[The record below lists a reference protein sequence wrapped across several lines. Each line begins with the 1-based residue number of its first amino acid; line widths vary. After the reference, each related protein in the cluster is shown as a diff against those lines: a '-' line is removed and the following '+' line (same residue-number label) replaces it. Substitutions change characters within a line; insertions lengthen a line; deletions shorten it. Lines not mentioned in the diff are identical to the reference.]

1 MVSIYIDNAGAFT
14 EIVCIFVILEI
25 MYVLPEVIIRFLK
38 MLFLRVFPVLNFL
51 HKARVYL

>member
-25 MYVLPEVIIRFLK
+25 MYVLPEVIIIFLK
-38 MLFLRVFPVLNFL
+38 ILFLRVFPVLIFL
-51 HKARVYL
+51 HKAHVYL